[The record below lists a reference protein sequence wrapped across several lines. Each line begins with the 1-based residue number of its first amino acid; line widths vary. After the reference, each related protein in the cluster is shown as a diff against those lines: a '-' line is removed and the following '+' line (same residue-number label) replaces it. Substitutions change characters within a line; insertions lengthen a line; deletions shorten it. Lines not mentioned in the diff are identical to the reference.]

1 MHLSALTYQQLAGQ
15 RLMVGFEGTTFNDE
29 LRFLIGTLNIGGVI
43 LFTRN
48 IVSPD
53 QLRELCTGI
62 QRCGR
67 QSGLA
72 PLLITI
78 DQEGGEVAR
87 LKKPFTQLPGASQ
100 MRDEEDVT
108 HFARM
113 TAADLRNAGV
123 NMNMAPVLDV
133 APEEISSV
141 MASRSFGAD
150 PLRVAAMGCLMID
163 QLQRRNI
170 MAVAKHF
177 PGIGR
182 TVLDSHD
189 DMPTLSVDLEELRQV
204 DLVPFAAAIDHR
216 TAGLMLSHIFY
227 DRIDPEWP
235 ASLSSKIVGD
245 ILRQDMG
252 YDGLVLTD
260 DLDMGAI
267 KRHYDI
273 RTVVRQ
279 VLVAGVDVALICHKG
294 PDIESAHEEMIRQMS
309 ASADLRLRGTASVA
323 RILKLKRQYLGYR
336 WFPD

>member
-1 MHLSALTYQQLAGQ
+1 MHLSALTYEQLAGQ
-15 RLMVGFEGTTFNDE
+15 RFMVGFDGTIFNDD

-53 QLRELCTGI
+53 QLRALCTDI
-62 QRCGR
+62 QHYGR

-72 PLLITI
+72 PLLIAI

-87 LKKPFTQLPGASQ
+87 LKSPFTQLSGAAQ

-133 APEEISSV
+133 APKEISSV
-141 MASRSFGAD
+141 MASRSFGDD

-189 DMPTLSVDLEELRQV
+189 DMPTLSVDLEVLKQV
-204 DLVPFAAAIDHR
+204 DLIPFDAAIDHR
-216 TAGLMLSHIFY
+216 TAGMMLSHIFY

-235 ASLSSKIVGD
+235 ASLSPKIVGD
-245 ILRQDMG
+245 VLRQDMG

-294 PDIESAHEEMIRQMS
+294 PDIENAHQEMIRQMS

-323 RILKLKRQYLGYR
+323 RVLKLKRQYLGYR

>member
-1 MHLSALTYQQLAGQ
+1 MRLATLTCRQLAGQ
-15 RLMVGFEGTTFNDE
+15 RLMAGFDGTTFNDE

-53 QLRELCTGI
+53 QLRDLCTEI
-62 QRCGR
+62 QHCAR

-72 PLLITI
+72 PLLIAI
-78 DQEGGEVAR
+78 DQEGGDVAR
-87 LKKPFTQLPGASQ
+87 LKKPFAQLPGASQ
-100 MRDEEDVT
+100 MRGEEDVT

-113 TAADLRNAGV
+113 TAADLRNAGI
-123 NMNMAPVLDV
+123 NMNMAPVLDI
-133 APEEISSV
+133 APEGISSV
-141 MASRSFGAD
+141 MASRSFGSD
-150 PLRVAAMGCLMID
+150 PLRVAEMGRLMIG

-204 DLVPFAAAIDHR
+204 DLVPFAAAIDQR
-216 TAGLMLSHIFY
+216 TAGMMLSHIFY

-235 ASLSSKIVGD
+235 ASLSPTIARD
-245 ILRQDMG
+245 ILRRDLG

-279 VLVAGVDVALICHKG
+279 VLAAGVDVALICHKG
-294 PDIESAHEEMIRQMS
+294 PDIESAHEELVRQMS
-309 ASADLRLRGTASVA
+309 ASADLRRRGMASAA
-323 RILKLKRQYLGYR
+323 RMLKLKRQYLGYR